1 MSLET
6 VHLFIQD
13 LLHVLNEKLGL
24 ECTRIR
30 EILSFHAVPAASLRS
45 EVSRCQ
51 PILTPMDAAVR
62 SDSSGFN
69 TQIDGLEIRA
79 HDVLRFVFSL
89 RNTLRPV
96 NRLPPEILS
105 RIARDVRDEFKEDT
119 RAIIPLTHVCQ
130 YWRESIVSTPENWT
144 TISGFRRNLAVA
156 SLERAKAAPLKIH
169 LDLGRIQDHQ
179 FLDLLVPHFQNTE
192 TLWVTGVLT
201 VEDLSFSKHPM
212 TNLRS
217 LMLLNHGVG
226 DWVRSA
232 DPFESSA
239 YTLQYLKLL
248 TVPFYPSFLSLRT
261 LTGLNLDDNRPSPH
275 LDTLLDFLEENRSLT
290 SAKIRIRFKEPSL
303 RSSRHRVPI
312 GNQLQYLR
320 ISCYDTVDG
329 QTLISGIALS
339 KGAELEFI
347 DYGAG
352 VNDVLS
358 GVSTTHLS
366 NLLSPTFMRYR
377 VCSRFIELQGPNGA
391 ASFHSESDLNDP
403 FAEFPRL
410 PLANIQRFYLDTSRR
425 GSGEP
430 FFGSVAFRHLSSFP
444 SLETFIIKCKT
455 SLLHLLFTSLSN
467 PSASPSLETLAFL
480 DCTLTEEFMKELTRF
495 AFDRKKTASVW
506 LHRVVIIHSK

>member
-1 MSLET
+1 M
-6 VHLFIQD
+6 LF
-13 LLHVLNEKLGL
+13 
-24 ECTRIR
+24 
-30 EILSFHAVPAASLRS
+30 RS
-45 EVSRCQ
+45 R
-51 PILTPMDAAVR
+51 
-62 SDSSGFN
+62 
-69 TQIDGLEIRA
+69 
-79 HDVLRFVFSL
+79 
-89 RNTLRPV
+89 
-96 NRLPPEILS
+96 
-105 RIARDVRDEFKEDT
+105 
-119 RAIIPLTHVCQ
+119 

-144 TISGFRRNLAVA
+144 TISNSRRDLGVA

-169 LDLGRIQDHQ
+169 LDMGGIQDPQ
-179 FLDLLVPHFQNTE
+179 FLNHLVPHFQNTE

-201 VEDLSFSKHPM
+201 VKDLSFSKHPM

-248 TVPFYPSFLSLRT
+248 TVPFYPSFSLRT
-261 LTGLNLDDNRPSPH
+261 LTGLNLDDYWLSPH
-275 LDTLLDFLEENRSLT
+275 LDTLLDFLEKNRSLT
-290 SAKIRIRFKEPSL
+290 SVKMRIRFKEPSL
-303 RSSRHRVPI
+303 RSSRRRAPI

-320 ISCYDTVDG
+320 VSCYDTVDG
-329 QTLISGIALS
+329 QALISGIALS
-339 KGAELEFI
+339 NGAELEFI

-352 VNDVLS
+352 VNGVLS

-391 ASFHSESDLNDP
+391 ASFHSESDLNEP
-403 FAEFPRL
+403 FAELSRL
-410 PLANIQRFYLDTSRR
+410 PLANIRRIYLDTSRR
-425 GSGEP
+425 GLGEP

-455 SLLHLLFTSLSN
+455 NLLHLLFTSLSN
-467 PSASPSLETLAFL
+467 PSASPSLKTLAFL

-495 AFDRKKTASVW
+495 AFDPKKTASVW
-506 LHRVVIIHSK
+506 LHRVVIIHSKGILPSVTLIRALEEHVPVVDVRIAEELPTEL